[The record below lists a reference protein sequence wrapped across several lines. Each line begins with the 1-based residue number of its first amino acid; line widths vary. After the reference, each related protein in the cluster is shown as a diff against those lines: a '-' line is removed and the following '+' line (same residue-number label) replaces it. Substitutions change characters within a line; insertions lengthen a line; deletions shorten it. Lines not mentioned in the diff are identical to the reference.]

1 MFDSHAHLQDPQI
14 KKNLDNVLKRAR
26 DAGVERIT
34 CIGYDLP
41 SSEEALL
48 IARKYK
54 HVYATVGIHPHDAK
68 TYTPETEDRLKA
80 LAKDPKVVAI
90 GEIGLDYY
98 RDLSPREKQKESFIA
113 QILLAQEIGKPIV
126 IHDRDANQDVMD
138 IIRKYKAGKNGV

>member
-68 TYTPETEDRLKA
+68 TYTPETELWLRIQRL
-80 LAKDPKVVAI
+80 
-90 GEIGLDYY
+90 
-98 RDLSPREKQKESFIA
+98 
-113 QILLAQEIGKPIV
+113 
-126 IHDRDANQDVMD
+126 
-138 IIRKYKAGKNGV
+138 